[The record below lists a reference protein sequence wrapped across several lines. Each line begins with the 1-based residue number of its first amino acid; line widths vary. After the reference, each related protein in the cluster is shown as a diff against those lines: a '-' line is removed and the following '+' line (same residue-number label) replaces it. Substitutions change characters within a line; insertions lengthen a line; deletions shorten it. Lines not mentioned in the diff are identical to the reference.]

1 MDIEAPNPQ
10 SLGVPDNDSGTARG
24 ILERGAEAYGQA
36 GEAVGD
42 AFDKTAHRLTETY
55 EQTRNYSRKHPNQA
69 IFIALG
75 IGAGLGFLLSARSR
89 PSRTGRFA
97 RPVVKALSEVALEF
111 LR

>member
-1 MDIEAPNPQ
+1 MEIEGPNQQ
-10 SLGVPDNDSGTARG
+10 SVGVPDNDSGTARS

-36 GEAVGD
+36 GEAAGD
-42 AFDKTAHRLTETY
+42 AFDKTAHRVSETY
-55 EQTRNYSRKHPNQA
+55 EQTRNYSKKHPNQA
-69 IFIALG
+69 ILIALG

-97 RPVVKALSEVALEF
+97 RPVVKALSEIAMEF